1 MTDLFKEQT
10 RKHRGG
16 YDTDGPLL
24 YKEAPINQ
32 FVEGDEA
39 IKMISMHN
47 KVGLGS
53 LAVYLGTRVRSLRAI
68 H

>member
-1 MTDLFKEQT
+1 MFKEQT

-24 YKEAPINQ
+24 YRETPINQ

-47 KVGLGS
+47 KVRFDLSSVHLG
-53 LAVYLGTRVRSLRAI
+53 A
-68 H
+68 